1 MLFTSRSL
9 DARVFTAVVL
19 TAAISLPLGAA
30 LAKGKGRAYEV
41 RSPASLCTL
50 VASHGK
56 ARVTPLAEGNNAW
69 IGRLEIA
76 PGAAV
81 PEHRDPTEEY
91 IHVVSGSGTMWIND
105 TQHEVGPG
113 STVFMPANAKVRFAN
128 GKASMTAVQVFAGPG
143 PAAKYSS
150 WKGCP

>member
-1 MLFTSRSL
+1 MTFPRLP
-9 DARVFTAVVL
+9 ARGRLAAAIVL
-19 TAAISLPLGAA
+19 TAAVSLPLGAA
-30 LAKGKGRAYEV
+30 LAKGKRPAYEV
-41 RSPASLCTL
+41 RAPAALCTL

-56 ARVTPLAEGNNAW
+56 ARVTPLAEGSNAW

-91 IHVVSGSGTMWIND
+91 IHVLSGSGTMWID
-105 TQHEVGPG
+105 DKKHEVGPG
-113 STVFMPANAKVRFAN
+113 STVFMPAKAKVRFTN
-128 GKASMTAVQVFAGPG
+128 GKTSMTALQVFAGPA
-143 PAAKYSS
+143 PAAKYSA

>member
-1 MLFTSRSL
+1 MSFIHRSPT
-9 DARVFTAVVL
+9 ARLITAVAI
-19 TAAISLPLGAA
+19 TAAVSLPLGAA
-30 LAKGKGRAYEV
+30 LAKGKQKPFEV
-41 RSPASLCTL
+41 RAPPALCTL

-56 ARVTPLAEGNNAW
+56 AQVTPLAEGENAW

-91 IHVVSGSGTMWIND
+91 IHVLSGSGTMWID
-105 TQHEVGPG
+105 DHQHEVGPG
-113 STVFMPANAKVRFAN
+113 STVFMPAKAKVRFEN
-128 GKASMTAVQVFAGPG
+128 GKTSMTALQVFAGPA
-143 PAAKYSS
+143 PAAKYAS